1 MNLGLPKSKDRGA
14 PTTRSKALRGS
25 PVAPSAIDEV
35 ADTLGGEVARCAA
48 RATEH
53 AMVLESIG
61 VQSFDIT
68 RDIFRN
74 ARSPELLLLSHR
86 IRGLVVHALSVLAEL
101 QCIAGRLD
109 ALAALRAADPALEP
123 KDDDG

>member
-1 MNLGLPKSKDRGA
+1 
-14 PTTRSKALRGS
+14 
-25 PVAPSAIDEV
+25 
-35 ADTLGGEVARCAA
+35 
-48 RATEH
+48 
-53 AMVLESIG
+53 MVLESIG

-86 IRGLVVHALSVLAEL
+86 IRGLVAHALGVLAEL

-123 KDDDG
+123 TERDG